1 MRTSK
6 VRIHYTHSVD
16 FGLALTQSNHQCL
29 VKRGDRVAQLILER
43 IEYPEIAVVDEIEE
57 TERGAGGFGSTGVD
71 APLKRP
77 RPADASSPAS
87 DVGVSN
93 GSVIYDTLAQLFA
106 DGVIDDAKRLAIKK
120 RLFTASETQLEL
132 LRRALSEFGEHK
144 SQQTVLEW
152 LNAFVSTSN

>member
-1 MRTSK
+1 M
-6 VRIHYTHSVD
+6 
-16 FGLALTQSNHQCL
+16 
-29 VKRGDRVAQLILER
+29 AQLILER

-77 RPADASSPAS
+77 RPADESSPAS
-87 DVGVSN
+87 DVGVVNSTL
-93 GSVIYDTLAQLFA
+93 IYDTLAQLFV

-132 LRRALSEFGEHK
+132 LRRALSDFGEHK
-144 SQQTVLEW
+144 NQQTILEW
-152 LNAFVSTSN
+152 LDAFVTTSS